1 MSQWWVNISFAAF
14 LREVNRSSHFGLTSE
29 KGFTECAS
37 SDGNFLTL
45 GPPGGPSPPRQTS
58 KLDFSEVN
66 LLPFQVKYK
75 YYLIPFPSNQFTV
88 HMVLIR
94 LFAFDVK
101 GCMEGHYQR
110 STPGGSIH
118 QKPLY
123 RFSTEGHMGRE
134 ETALSLNYLRDDA
147 EEDNIDLDLKL

>member
-1 MSQWWVNISFAAF
+1 
-14 LREVNRSSHFGLTSE
+14 
-29 KGFTECAS
+29 
-37 SDGNFLTL
+37 
-45 GPPGGPSPPRQTS
+45 
-58 KLDFSEVN
+58 
-66 LLPFQVKYK
+66 
-75 YYLIPFPSNQFTV
+75 
-88 HMVLIR
+88 MVLIR
-94 LFAFDVK
+94 LFAYDVK